1 MPAPAPFATD
11 KLIRFHHC
19 DPAGIGF
26 YPQYFV
32 LFNELVEDW
41 FGEGL
46 GIDFAL
52 LHVEQKRGVPMR
64 RLECDFLSPSRV
76 GERLTFT
83 LAVKKIGNSSLTAEV
98 EAAAGGVVRVRATL
112 VLVYLSLETHR
123 PVPFPEEL
131 RAKLARFQA

>member
-1 MPAPAPFATD
+1 MNAPAPFAAH

-19 DPAGIGF
+19 DPAGIVF
-26 YPQYFV
+26 YPQYFI

-41 FGEGL
+41 FDRGL
-46 GIDFAL
+46 GIDFAR
-52 LHVEQKRGVPMR
+52 LHVDQKRGVPMR
-64 RLECDFLSPSRV
+64 RLECDFLSPSRI

-98 EAAAGGVVRVRATL
+98 DAAAGGIVRVRATL

-123 PVPFPEEL
+123 PVPFTEEL
-131 RAKLARFQA
+131 RTKLARFVV

>member
-1 MPAPAPFATD
+1 MFAAAAFATD

-19 DPAGIGF
+19 DPAGIVF

-41 FGEGL
+41 FDQGL
-46 GIDFAL
+46 GVDFAR
-52 LHVEQKRGVPMR
+52 LHGELKRGVPVR
-64 RLECDFLSPSRV
+64 RLECDFLSPSRI

-83 LAVKKIGNSSLTAEV
+83 LAVSKLGTTSLVAEV
-98 EAAAGGVVRVRATL
+98 EAGAGGVARVRATL

-131 RAKLARFQA
+131 RMKLARFMA

>member
-1 MPAPAPFATD
+1 MTAAPFATD

-19 DPAGIGF
+19 DPAGIVF
-26 YPQYFV
+26 YPQYFI

-41 FGEGL
+41 FDRGL
-46 GIDFAL
+46 GVDFAR

-64 RLECDFLSPSRV
+64 RLECDFLSPSRI

-98 EAAAGGVVRVRATL
+98 EAGAGGIVRVRAIL

-123 PVPFPEEL
+123 PEPFPEDL
-131 RAKLARFQA
+131 RTRLARFVA